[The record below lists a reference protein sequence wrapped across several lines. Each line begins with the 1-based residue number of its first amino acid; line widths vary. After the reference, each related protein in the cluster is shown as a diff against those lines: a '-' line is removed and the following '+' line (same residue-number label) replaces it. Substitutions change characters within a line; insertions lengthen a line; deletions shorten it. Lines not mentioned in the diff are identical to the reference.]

1 MASAACY
8 LLQHDHAVR
17 ANVAEVDNVAG
28 TVQSGIGVVYGD
40 CNGSKADVRSLVRDR
55 NPSDGITLIAV
66 VVSEKKSALRT
77 LVEAYAY
84 VVYAFSHSRRK
95 PVGQNLVDHL
105 FTYAPTAGWR

>member
-28 TVQSGIGVVYGD
+28 TVQSGVGVAYGD

-55 NPSDGITLIAV
+55 NSSDGITLIAV
-66 VVSEKKSALRT
+66 VVPEKKSALRT
-77 LVEAYAY
+77 LVEAYADVIY
-84 VVYAFSHSRRK
+84 TVSHSRWK
-95 PVGQNLVDHL
+95 PVGQNLIDDL
-105 FTYAPTAGWR
+105 FAYAPTAGWR